1 MPLSVRLDPR
11 MEQVVRRLAHRQ
23 RRTRSAIVRQAIA
36 AFAKEQAAG
45 AGEPS
50 TPWNAMQH
58 LVGVA
63 DSRGRQLSEETGSKF
78 RSVLQAKA
86 DARRSR

>member
-11 MEQVVRRLAHRQ
+11 TEQVVRRLAHRQ

-36 AFAKEQAAG
+36 AFAKEQAAS

-50 TPWNAMQH
+50 TPWNAMRH